1 MIILDKLVQK
11 INWSLPNSK
20 PVQLYMY
27 GEANVEAN
35 QAMQVPLEK
44 LYQYERYIDEL
55 ETEIKRVETEIANT
69 DNDNGYEARM
79 MTRLSTLSE
88 VRNDLLGIL
97 LK

>member
-1 MIILDKLVQK
+1 
-11 INWSLPNSK
+11 
-20 PVQLYMY
+20 MY
-27 GEANVEAN
+27 GEASVEAN